1 MNEEE
6 KPSLKDMDL
15 LLEVFFGFFDKNGDG
30 VISICELKQTME
42 DMGEKPRSGHE
53 RNFGLLT
60 YWVKNHGISHEG
72 QFNDDFVFGNFVSFQ
87 QLHLSQSQT
96 LELFGQTGS
105 VLLPLPPQPCFR
117 TTKRRPLAW
126 RG

>member
-53 RNFGLLT
+53 CSFGLFT
-60 YWVKNHGISHEG
+60 YWGKIIESYMK
-72 QFNDDFVFGNFVSFQ
+72 GNSMTILFWAIWFPSK
-87 QLHLSQSQT
+87 SQSQT
-96 LELFGQTGS
+96 LKLLGQTRS
-105 VLLPLPPQPCFR
+105 VYSYLYPHN
-117 TTKRRPLAW
+117 LASEL
-126 RG
+126 

>member
-42 DMGEKPRSGHE
+42 DMGEKPRSGH
-53 RNFGLLT
+53 
-60 YWVKNHGISHEG
+60 
-72 QFNDDFVFGNFVSFQ
+72 
-87 QLHLSQSQT
+87 
-96 LELFGQTGS
+96 
-105 VLLPLPPQPCFR
+105 
-117 TTKRRPLAW
+117 
-126 RG
+126 

>member
-53 RNFGLLT
+53 CNFGLLT
-60 YWVKNHGISHEG
+60 YWGKNHPKTIYWKINHSK
-72 QFNDDFVFGNFVSFQ
+72 DDFLDKKRSNA
-87 QLHLSQSQT
+87 QL
-96 LELFGQTGS
+96 F
-105 VLLPLPPQPCFR
+105 
-117 TTKRRPLAW
+117 
-126 RG
+126 

>member
-1 MNEEE
+1 MIKVMPINEEE

-53 RNFGLLT
+53 CNLIAFCKGITDLT
-60 YWVKNHGISHEG
+60 GRQIQAG
-72 QFNDDFVFGNFVSFQ
+72 
-87 QLHLSQSQT
+87 
-96 LELFGQTGS
+96 
-105 VLLPLPPQPCFR
+105 
-117 TTKRRPLAW
+117 
-126 RG
+126 

>member
-1 MNEEE
+1 MIKVMPINEEE

-53 RNFGLLT
+53 CNFGLLT
-60 YWVKNHGISHEG
+60 YWRKNHGILVHEG
-72 QFNDDFVFGNFVSFQ
+72 QFNDDFVLGNFVSFQ
-87 QLHLSQSQT
+87 HFHLSQFQT

-105 VLLPLPPQPCFR
+105 VLLPLPYP
-117 TTKRRPLAW
+117 TTLLPN
-126 RG
+126 

>member
-53 RNFGLLT
+53 CNCGLFT
-60 YWVKNHGISHEG
+60 YWGKNHGILVRTLGWAWFAWAAQELSVHRMGAYCDIKKLKSTHINPALASHAEPKADIG
-72 QFNDDFVFGNFVSFQ
+72 
-87 QLHLSQSQT
+87 L
-96 LELFGQTGS
+96 
-105 VLLPLPPQPCFR
+105 
-117 TTKRRPLAW
+117 
-126 RG
+126 